1 MLAARRR
8 KALGA
13 HGEGE
18 GRDISWLP
26 PAYSSLTLQFMYI
39 EFFRCATICSI
50 WVSPLFAPL
59 AVPGGD
65 SVGDSVTRFK
75 RDLLEYLSVYH
86 HRRVAE
92 WADIIRRHDLS
103 PAR

>member
-1 MLAARRR
+1 
-8 KALGA
+8 
-13 HGEGE
+13 
-18 GRDISWLP
+18 
-26 PAYSSLTLQFMYI
+26 MYI

-75 RDLLEYLSVYH
+75 RDLLEYLSVYR